1 MAKNNARGSNRQAVG
16 ETGDGGRASL
26 GTLVVGLVVLGFLGG
41 FGALVW
47 YDSRQNPGPP
57 EGVESFEDLGRDHV
71 GTAVSYEQAPPV
83 GGDHNGSWQNQGFY
97 QEPVRD
103 ENAVHTLEHGA
114 VWIAYAPDLPEEG
127 KDRVRK
133 LVEGRD
139 CALASPYPDLPQD
152 AAVVASAWG
161 KQLAVE
167 SADDPALE
175 DFVQSFRRGP
185 QTPEPGATCSG
196 GTAETA

>member
-1 MAKNNARGSNRQAVG
+1 MAKNDARGSNRQAVG
-16 ETGDGGRASL
+16 GTGDGGRASL

-71 GTAVSYEQAPPV
+71 GTAVTYEQTPPV
-83 GGDHNGSWQNQGFY
+83 GGDHSGVWQNQGFY
-97 QEPVRD
+97 EEPVRD

-127 KDRVRK
+127 KDRIRE

>member
-1 MAKNNARGSNRQAVG
+1 MAKDHTRRPNRRAAG
-16 ETGDGGRASL
+16 GTGNGGRISL

-57 EGVESFEDLGRDHV
+57 EGVESFEDLSRDHV
-71 GTAVSYEQAPPV
+71 ETAVSYEQTPPV
-83 GGDHNGSWQNQGFY
+83 GGDHNGVWQNQGFY
-97 QEPVRD
+97 EEPVRS

-114 VWIAYAPDLPEEG
+114 VWIAYSPDLSEEG
-127 KDRVRK
+127 KDRIRE

-139 CALASPYPDLPQD
+139 CVMASPYPDLPR
-152 AAVVASAWG
+152 AAPVVASAWG

-167 SADDPALE
+167 SADDPRLRE
-175 DFVQSFRRGP
+175 FVQTFRRGS

>member
-1 MAKNNARGSNRQAVG
+1 MAKDNARGSGRRAVG
-16 ETGDGGRASL
+16 GTGDGGRISL
-26 GTLVVGLVVLGFLGG
+26 GTLVVGLAVLVFLGG

-57 EGVESFEDLGRDHV
+57 EGVESFEDLSRDHV
-71 GTAVSYEQAPPV
+71 EKAVSYEQTPPV
-83 GGDHNGSWQNQGFY
+83 GGDHNGVWQNQGFY
-97 QEPVRD
+97 EEPIRN

-114 VWIAYAPDLPEEG
+114 VWIVYSPDLPEEG
-127 KDRVRK
+127 KVRIK
-133 LVEGRD
+133 ELVEGRD

-152 AAVVASAWG
+152 ALVVASAWG
-161 KQLAVE
+161 KRLAVE
-167 SADDPALE
+167 SADDPRLRE
-175 DFVQSFRRGP
+175 FVQTFRRGP

>member
-1 MAKNNARGSNRQAVG
+1 MNEDNAQRSDRQAVRGTG
-16 ETGDGGRASL
+16 EGGRTSL

-57 EGVESFEDLGRDHV
+57 EGVESFEDLSRDHV
-71 GTAVSYEQAPPV
+71 EAAVSYEQTPPV
-83 GGDHNGSWQNQGFY
+83 GGEHNGVWQNQGFY
-97 QEPVRD
+97 EEPVRD

-114 VWIAYAPDLPEEG
+114 VWIAYSPDLPEEG
-127 KDRVRK
+127 KDMIRE
-133 LVEGRD
+133 LAEDRD
-139 CALASPYPDLPQD
+139 CVLASPYPDLSRGDP
-152 AAVVASAWG
+152 VVASAWG
-161 KQLAVE
+161 KQLRAK
-167 SADDPALE
+167 SADDPRLRE
-175 DFVQSFRRGP
+175 FVQTFRRGP

>member
-16 ETGDGGRASL
+16 GTGDGGRVSL
-26 GTLVVGLVVLGFLGG
+26 GMLVVGLVVVVFLGG

-57 EGVESFEDLGRDHV
+57 EGVGSFEDLSRDHV
-71 GTAVSYEQAPPV
+71 GTAVSYEQTPPV
-83 GGDHNGSWQNQGFY
+83 GGDHSGVWQNQGFY
-97 QEPVRD
+97 EEPVRA

-114 VWIAYAPDLPEEG
+114 VWIAYAPELPEEG
-127 KDRVRK
+127 KDRIRG

-152 AAVVASAWG
+152 SAVVASAWG

-175 DFVQSFRRGP
+175 DFVRSFRRGP

>member
-1 MAKNNARGSNRQAVG
+1 MAKDNARGSNCQAVG
-16 ETGDGGRASL
+16 GTGDGGRASL

-47 YDSRQNPGPP
+47 YDSRQSPGPP
-57 EGVESFEDLGRDHV
+57 EGVGSFEDLGRDHV

-83 GGDHNGSWQNQGFY
+83 GGDHSGVWQNQGFY
-97 QEPVRD
+97 EEPVRD

-114 VWIAYAPDLPEEG
+114 VWIAYAPELPEEG
-127 KDRVRK
+127 KGRIRE
-133 LVEGRD
+133 LVEGQD
-139 CALASPYPDLPQD
+139 CVMASPYPDMPAD
-152 AAVVASAWG
+152 APIVASAWG
-161 KQLAVE
+161 KQFAVE

-175 DFVQSFRRGP
+175 DFVRSFRRGP